1 MLQSKYIHD
10 HSTLQYILEQKNNGK
25 LILDM
30 YKIKITLK
38 LFYAIE
44 VDEEFAIAM
53 IDNSGNQRIMANMI
67 LDIFKIKITQL

>member
-1 MLQSKYIHD
+1 
-10 HSTLQYILEQKNNGK
+10 
-25 LILDM
+25 M

-44 VDEEFAIAM
+44 VDEEFALTM
-53 IDNSGNQRIMANMI
+53 IDNSGSQRIMANMI